1 MELKM
6 LHCKFVVVLMRVAV
20 MFLLSAKGTM
30 PKFWSVKLGPNC
42 VNKLDST
49 YAKATQPVD
58 KIVPEN
64 TSFLRNKFNPEI
76 TDIKKTP
83 WYILDS

>member
-1 MELKM
+1 M
-6 LHCKFVVVLMRVAV
+6 
-20 MFLLSAKGTM
+20 
-30 PKFWSVKLGPNC
+30 KLGPNC

-83 WYILDS
+83 